1 MAAKKGNRVKVVL
14 ACTECKQ
21 RNYDNYKNGKTTTER
36 LELNK
41 YCKFCKK
48 HTVHKESK
56 QERTGM
62 AQTKTKKPGLFKRL
76 GRFFKQ
82 SWSELKKVSWPNFN
96 TVVKNTGIVLAV
108 VLFFLLVIL
117 GVDMLFS
124 FLLIQLPNGPVGA

>member
-1 MAAKKGNRVKVVL
+1 
-14 ACTECKQ
+14 
-21 RNYDNYKNGKTTTER
+21 
-36 LELNK
+36 
-41 YCKFCKK
+41 
-48 HTVHKESK
+48 
-56 QERTGM
+56 M

>member
-56 QERTGM
+56 QERTLM

-96 TVVKNTGIVLAV
+96 TVVKNTGIVL
-108 VLFFLLVIL
+108 I
-117 GVDMLFS
+117 MC
-124 FLLIQLPNGPVGA
+124 LLIGAFIWLLDLGLGKLLELILKK